1 MLAPKRVKWRKVAK
15 GKMRGT
21 ADRGG
26 TLFFGEFGLQATEC
40 GRISSKQLEAARVAM
55 TRYVKRGGKIWI
67 RVFPDKAITKK
78 PAETRMGSGKGNVEE
93 WCAVIK
99 PGRIIFEMNGITQT
113 EAFEALRLA
122 NNKLPL
128 HCKPISKHSEALAKA
143 QKLADKKLKLE
154 KKGLPPKQHNA
165 QAKTSS
171 ESAAR

>member
-1 MLAPKRVKWRKVAK
+1 MLAPKRVKWRKHQK

-40 GRISSKQLEAARVAM
+40 GKITSRQIEASRVAM
-55 TRYVKRGGKIWI
+55 TRYVKRGGKIWV

-93 WCAVIK
+93 WAAVIK
-99 PGRIIFEMNGITQT
+99 PGRVIFEMDGIPKA

-128 HCKPISKHSEALAKA
+128 HCKAISKETEALA
-143 QKLADKKLKLE
+143 
-154 KKGLPPKQHNA
+154 A
-165 QAKTSS
+165 QAKAKAKAEKAKAKASVSS
-171 ESAAR
+171 KA